1 MEEHQ
6 TYGADRYHEGEQKD
20 DNRTEK
26 REVLPYA
33 IPFSILLAGVIIAGA
48 IMFTNRGSNPPV
60 KQLAGALAGDDVQ
73 PGDFKSLEVNA
84 PMLGNPAA
92 PVAVV
97 EFADFQCPFCG
108 RFYKTTAKSIIDNYV
123 KTGKVKF
130 IYHDFAFL
138 GEESSGAAQAARCAG
153 DQGKYWQYH
162 DYLYEHQNGENDG
175 AFANDHLK
183 VFAQTLGLN
192 ADVFNKCLDSGK
204 HKQDVEND
212 TALGRKFGV
221 TGTPT
226 TFVNGKAITGAVPFS
241 DFEQKIQAVLGGK

>member
-6 TYGADRYHEGEQKD
+6 TSASHQDHHEEHEHH
-20 DNRTEK
+20 NRIET
-26 REVLPYA
+26 RESLPYA
-33 IPFSILLAGVIIAGA
+33 IPFSILLSGVIIAGA
-48 IMFTNRGSNPPV
+48 IMFTHRSDTPSPT
-60 KQLAGALAGDDVQ
+60 KLAAAQAGDTVQ
-73 PGDFKSLEVNA
+73 PGDFKSLEQHA

-108 RFYKTTAKSIIDNYV
+108 RFYKTTEKSIIDNYV

-138 GEESSGAAQAARCAG
+138 GDESSGAAQAARCAG
-153 DQGKYWQYH
+153 DQGKFWQYH
-162 DYLYEHQNGENDG
+162 DYLFEHQNGENEG
-175 AFANDHLK
+175 AFSNDHLK
-183 VFAQTLGLN
+183 VFAQQLGLN
-192 ADVFNKCLDSGK
+192 ADAFNGCLDSGK

-241 DFEQKIQAVLGGK
+241 DFDQKIQAALGGK